1 MKRGGTGPV
10 CGVAVVW
17 LWETFKGQDKRD
29 FRMTTYEPLVE
40 KLGIRGDADVTKVH
54 ISESKDLVKAVRKT
68 CEEVIPDMLFK
79 IGNSFIGMG
88 DYGSSI
94 IRSIELIDQET
105 ENNKVLYQKLDEEAQ
120 VMSPAVMGRT
130 FVDVNAE
137 NATVP
142 NSIKDFGDKVKSY
155 NNDMA
160 QALQHL
166 KDFQSVVLNA
176 IEQHLK
182 PAKMQF
188 FKDNGVLAQHRDLR
202 DGLLNELNS
211 LQKDGAYFT
220 DLQKKPREQRSSRK
234 SVLPD
239 DDDDDEILS
248 DSDDDVE
255 KKKKS
260 RQRQSTTSNRSS
272 RKPTAHKRHG
282 RDGEEEEAEW
292 PDHPERDAGA
302 SLDREISHKEDRE
315 NASESEAEEE
325 VDKDGRGVRGADRK
339 RKNGE
344 HHRKGPIAAETY
356 HRDRGSSSGGGAR
369 GDEGGEGGEKKQ
381 RISDVVDLT

>member
-1 MKRGGTGPV
+1 
-10 CGVAVVW
+10 
-17 LWETFKGQDKRD
+17 
-29 FRMTTYEPLVE
+29 
-40 KLGIRGDADVTKVH
+40 
-54 ISESKDLVKAVRKT
+54 
-68 CEEVIPDMLFK
+68 
-79 IGNSFIGMG
+79 
-88 DYGSSI
+88 
-94 IRSIELIDQET
+94 
-105 ENNKVLYQKLDEEAQ
+105 
-120 VMSPAVMGRT
+120 
-130 FVDVNAE
+130 
-137 NATVP
+137 
-142 NSIKDFGDKVKSY
+142 
-155 NNDMA
+155 MA

-234 SVLPD
+234 SVLPDDDD

-325 VDKDGRGVRGADRK
+325 EEVDKDGRGVRRADRK

-344 HHRKGPIAAETY
+344 HPRKGPIAAETY

-369 GDEGGEGGEKKQ
+369 GDEGGKGGEKKQ